1 MSTTLLEKLVEP
13 VARCLTEDSART
25 LLALRADP
33 DAQTRIDELAEKSNR
48 GLLSE
53 EERTEYDRYLAAYHL
68 VTVLQA
74 EARRLL
80 NKPAA

>member
-13 VARCLTEDSART
+13 VAKCLTEDSART
-25 LLALRADP
+25 LLNLRADP
-33 DAQTRIDELAEKSNR
+33 EAQARIDDLAEKSNL

-53 EERTEYDRYLAAYHL
+53 EERSEYDRYLAVYHL

-74 EARRLL
+74 EARRFL
-80 NKPAA
+80 NTPAA